1 VPQAKAKPE
10 AKEAPV
16 VQVILDTATAKK
28 HSVRFE
34 TEEKGAQVT
43 NIYLGLDGCRRL
55 GNPDQVKITVEA
67 HKPQA

>member
-1 VPQAKAKPE
+1 VPQAKTKPE

-16 VQVILDTATAKK
+16 IQVVLPTAVAKK

-43 NIYLGLDGCRRL
+43 NIYLGLDGCRKL
-55 GNPDQVKITVEA
+55 GNPDQVEITIRA
-67 HKPQA
+67 HTPES